1 VDANA
6 IGYMQRALSLAR
18 KGTALASPNPM
29 VGCVLVR
36 EGQIVG
42 EGFHQYEWRDHA
54 EVVAIKSAGEK
65 SQGATMYV
73 TLEPCNHTGRTG
85 PCTEAIIN
93 AGIQRVVATIQ
104 DPNTNV
110 AGRGFER
117 LRAAGVEV
125 FSGLM
130 EEEARRL
137 NEPFAKWI
145 RKKTPFVTL
154 KSAMTLDGQLA
165 LPQAG
170 KRKSSPWITSEGSRA
185 EVHRMRHA
193 SDALLTGIG
202 TVLAD
207 DPLLTDRSGLPRRR
221 RLLRVILDSK
231 LRLSPRARVVKT
243 AEDDLL
249 VFTGA
254 SLKSAEA
261 RALQKSG
268 LEVANAI
275 MHKGGMD
282 LTDVLKQLGK
292 REILSVLL
300 EAGSALNGAALAAD
314 IVDRLVLFYAPKI
327 AGVADAPFAKTAKL
341 AHSPIRDLSIRQFGP
356 DFAVEGMLHDV
367 YGNH

>member
-6 IGYMQRALSLAR
+6 IGYMQRALALAR
-18 KGTALASPNPM
+18 KGTGLASPNPM

-54 EVVAIKSAGEK
+54 EVGAIKSAGEK
-65 SQGATMYV
+65 AQGATMYV

-85 PCTEAIIN
+85 PCTEAIIK
-93 AGIQRVVATIQ
+93 AGIRRVVATIQ
-104 DPNTNV
+104 DPNGAV

-117 LRAAGVEV
+117 LRDAGVEV
-125 FSGLM
+125 FTGLM
-130 EEEARRL
+130 EKEARRL

-145 RKKTPFVTL
+145 GKKIPFVTL
-154 KSAMTLDGQLA
+154 KSAMALDGQLA

-170 KRKSSPWITSEGSRA
+170 KRKSSTWITSEESRE
-185 EVHRMRHA
+185 EVQRMRHA

-231 LRLSPRARVVKT
+231 LRLSARARIVKT
-243 AEDDLL
+243 ADEDLL

-254 SLKSAEA
+254 SLKSAKA
-261 RALQKSG
+261 LALQSEGVDILAAKMRNG
-268 LEVANAI
+268 RI
-275 MHKGGMD
+275 D
-282 LTDVLKQLGK
+282 LKDVLKQLGK

-300 EAGSALNGAALAAD
+300 EAGSALNGAALEAD
-314 IVDRLVLFYAPKI
+314 IVDRVVLFYAPKF
-327 AGVADAPFAKTAKL
+327 AGGTDVPFAQAVKL
-341 AHSPIRDLSIRQFGP
+341 KHAPLRDLTIRQFGP
-356 DFAVEGMLHDV
+356 DFVVEGLLHDV

>member
-1 VDANA
+1 MDANA
-6 IGYMQRALSLAR
+6 IGYMQRALALAR

-65 SQGATMYV
+65 SRGATMYV

-85 PCTEAIIN
+85 PCTEAIIK
-93 AGIQRVVATIQ
+93 AGIQRVVATIE
-104 DPNTNV
+104 DPNAAV
-110 AGRGFER
+110 AGRGFQR
-117 LRAAGVEV
+117 LRDTGVEV
-125 FSGLM
+125 FTGLM

-145 RKKTPFVTL
+145 RSRVPLVTL
-154 KSAMTLDGQLA
+154 KAAMTLDGQLA
-165 LPQAG
+165 LPQPE
-170 KRKSSPWITSEGSRA
+170 KRKSSTWITSEESRA
-185 EVHRMRHA
+185 EVQRMRHA
-193 SDALLTGIG
+193 ADALLTGIG

-231 LRLSPRARVVKT
+231 LRISPRARIVKT
-243 AEDDLL
+243 VDDDLL

-254 SLKSAEA
+254 SLKSAKASALE
-261 RALQKSG
+261 RAG
-268 LEVANAI
+268 VEVVAAKMRN
-275 MHKGGMD
+275 GRVD
-282 LTDVLKQLGK
+282 LTDVLNRLGK

-300 EAGSALNGAALAAD
+300 EAGSALNGAALEAD
-314 IVDRLVLFYAPKI
+314 LVDKVFLFYAPKF
-327 AGVADAPFAKTAKL
+327 AGSTDVPFAEAVKL
-341 AHSPIRDLSIRQFGP
+341 KHTPLRELAIRQFGP
-356 DFAVEGMLHDV
+356 DFAVEGLLHDV
-367 YGNH
+367 YGDH